1 MNTTFL
7 LAILF
12 VAAYSSAYSQQEPPQ
27 QSLNQYVAFLNQSV
41 DVVFDRFKV
50 LQSYYAAT
58 KQFRNNST
66 VLLRFPSSG
75 PLEEYYYK
83 KAQETAHSGLSSRE
97 IQQLNDETQALWQLL
112 ETFDQ
117 SGKSL
122 ETYIRLKDYQRDGL
136 KKSDALLADMQKQ
149 IGQISRKRDAFYR
162 QIQRI
167 YRQYQPYNAT
177 DAYLRM
183 EREMV
188 QILIREKQTLAS
200 WPYSLNEENR
210 SDWPVDSIRESML
223 KDAELLAGFN
233 AAASG
238 IDYPASSMVSSFKNA
253 LQSILDL
260 KQNAL
265 NDYTFAA
272 RQSAKH
278 GNAVYLNLI
287 NHYNNDLLAFF
298 HEFIN
303 SSSSAKRLL
312 DFPRFCPVFVLE
324 SPVASQP
331 KSTRTEPFKDIPLI
345 PFKTKPSTIPASD
358 VTFHALNAYIDFI
371 NESLRQLNHL
381 QVQVRNYQSS
391 AEYHR
396 NPDPNRRRGQLNY
409 SHSDF
414 KIPVAD
420 YQLLLSGSKAVPEIY
435 RTAINTQ
442 TEVLLNI
449 LKEMDGL
456 SIELIN
462 YTQEKRYEQ
471 DQLQRSDEIL
481 DRYALLFNLFDQKKE
496 QLYTDVRRIH
506 ESYKPANPASSWI
519 VSGRE
524 LINAIDNNKAVLF
537 GVRAIYRGE
546 TTQLPATENVEAA
559 MRSLITDEY
568 KNLKG
573 LTRYGRSNGLCPYSP
588 YEDIAENSGRF
599 AEKSKN
605 VKPAAPNG
613 PHPYESFYYFYNN
626 ELVYQYNKF
635 SELAKTGVLKT
646 IMEPN
651 LFAFQRLNSSKTSEP
666 AVEKPELPDPKPIV
680 AAPEKSELPITKPAN
695 PAPKEAAP
703 TLTGFATNN
712 LVLLLDVSAS
722 MDSPYKMP
730 LLKKSIKSL
739 LPLLRAEDQV
749 SIVVYSGKAK
759 VVLPPTSG
767 TKTAEIAQTI
777 DQLRSTGETDGND
790 GIRTAYKLADK
801 HFIPSGNN
809 RIILATDGEFPISE
823 SVYELVGQSARKEIN
838 LTVLTF
844 SRNEINSANLRKLAT
859 LGQGSYEHVTESKAQ
874 LQIILEAQAKKK
886 PE

>member
-41 DVVFDRFKV
+41 DVVFDRFQV
-50 LQSYYAAT
+50 LQSYYAST
-58 KQFRNNST
+58 RQFRSNAT
-66 VLLRFPSSG
+66 VLLRLPSSG

-83 KAQETAHSGLSSRE
+83 KALATAHSGLSSKE
-97 IQQLNDETQALWQLL
+97 IQQLNEETQALWQLL

-122 ETYIRLKDYQRDGL
+122 ETYVRLNDYQRDGL
-136 KKSDALLADMQKQ
+136 KKSDALLAEMQKQ
-149 IGQISRKRDAFYR
+149 LGQISRKRDAFYR

-167 YRQYQPYNAT
+167 YRQHQPYDAT
-177 DAYLRM
+177 NPYLRM
-183 EREMV
+183 ERDMV
-188 QILIREKQTLAS
+188 QILNREKQTLAS
-200 WPYSLNEENR
+200 WPYTLNEENR

-233 AAASG
+233 AAATG
-238 IDYPASSMVSSFKNA
+238 IDYPASSMVGSFKNA
-253 LQSILDL
+253 LQSIMDL
-260 KQNAL
+260 KQNAV
-265 NDYTFAA
+265 NDDTFAA

-287 NHYNNDLLAFF
+287 NHYNNDLLAFY
-298 HEFIN
+298 HEFVN
-303 SSSSAKRLL
+303 YSKSAKQLL

-324 SPVASQP
+324 STAVSPP
-331 KSTRTEPFKDIPLI
+331 KTARTQPFKDIPRI
-345 PFKTKPSTIPASD
+345 EFQIKPSATPASD
-358 VTFHALNAYIDFI
+358 ATFHALNAYIDFI
-371 NESLRQLNHL
+371 NESLRQMNHL
-381 QVQVRNYQSS
+381 QIQVRNYQSS
-391 AEYHR
+391 AEYYR
-396 NPDPNRRRGQLNY
+396 NPDPNRRRGPLTY
-409 SHSDF
+409 FHSDY
-414 KIPVAD
+414 KIPAAD
-420 YQLLLSGSKAVPEIY
+420 YPLLLSGSKSIPDIY
-435 RTAINTQ
+435 RTAINSQ
-442 TEVLLNI
+442 AEVLMNI
-449 LKEMDGL
+449 LREMDGL

-462 YTQEKRYEQ
+462 YTQEKHYEQ
-471 DQLQRSDEIL
+471 DGLQRSDEIL
-481 DRYALLFNLFDQKKE
+481 DRYARLFDLFDQKKE
-496 QLYTDVRRIH
+496 NLYADIRRIH
-506 ESYKPANPASSWI
+506 ESYKPVNPTSSWI
-519 VSGRE
+519 VSGQE
-524 LINAIDNNKAVLF
+524 LIKAIDNSKAVLF
-537 GVRAIYRGE
+537 AVRSFYKEE
-546 TTQLPATENVEAA
+546 TTQLPETEKLEANR
-559 MRSLITDEY
+559 RSLITDEY

-588 YEDIAENSGRF
+588 YEDLAENTGRF
-599 AEKSKN
+599 AVKAQN
-605 VKPAAPNG
+605 LKPATPYG
-613 PHPYESFYYFYNN
+613 SHPYESFYFFYNN

-635 SELAKTGVLKT
+635 SELAKAGVLKT

-651 LFAFQRLNSSKTSEP
+651 LFAFQRLNRPKP
-666 AVEKPELPDPKPIV
+666 GRLVVEKPEPH
-680 AAPEKSELPITKPAN
+680 APESVVSVPEKTEPIRSIPAN

-703 TLTGFATNN
+703 TLDGFATNH

-739 LPLLRAEDQV
+739 LPLLRTEDQV

-767 TKTAEIAQTI
+767 SKTAEITQAI

-809 RIILATDGEFPISE
+809 RIILATDGEFPISD
-823 SVYELVGQSARKEIN
+823 SVYELVGQAARKEIN

-844 SRNEINSANLRKLAT
+844 SRNEINSANLRRLAT
-859 LGQGSYEHVTESKAQ
+859 LGEGSYEHVTESKAQ
-874 LQIILEAQAKKK
+874 LQMILEAQAKKK
-886 PE
+886 P